1 MDIQGKIWG
10 STSELF
16 NKNNVEIHRI
26 EANKGGYCS
35 VHKHEHKFNMFFVES
50 GELLVK
56 VWKNDYN
63 LIDQTTLKNCDSTT
77 VSPGE
82 LHQFLAIKDTVAY
95 EIYWTEINSDD
106 IIRKE
111 CGGKNNEKN
120 II

>member
-1 MDIQGKIWG
+1 MNIAGKIWG

-26 EANKGGYCS
+26 EIKEGAYCS
-35 VHKHEHKFNMFFVES
+35 IHKHEHKFNMFFVES

-63 LIDQTTLKNCDSTT
+63 LIDQTTLKKSDSTT

-82 LHQFLAIKDTVAY
+82 FHQFLAIKDTVAY
-95 EIYWTEINSDD
+95 EIYWTEIQLND
-106 IIRKE
+106 IIRKD
-111 CGGKNNEKN
+111 CGGNTNEQN
-120 II
+120 